1 MAVEDKLERTKK
13 KESAWEREKLHDR
26 RAMATEESLAKATKP
41 IIKPSFDPEKSRNKT
56 TWVKGQSGNPLGA
69 ASPGSDPKNRHRNK
83 GVRELLSNAFLNS
96 VLKFWA
102 ANGDEALKRTMEVN
116 PAALVATIA
125 RLIPKDFAIT
135 VNSNVTVQHELT
147 AEQRARIAES
157 WMVSRQDGRLIGD
170 DNHKGRLIE
179 GHAEVLLPA
188 GESGE
193 GGKPEPE
200 TETKTAPKRGRPK
213 KVREPEA

>member
-1 MAVEDKLERTKK
+1 MSVEDKLEGPKK
-13 KESAWEREKLHDR
+13 KESAWERAKLHDR
-26 RAMATEESLAKATKP
+26 RPMATEESLAKANKP
-41 IIKPSFDPEKSRNKT
+41 ILSQTEPNDKKRNAT
-56 TWVKGQSGNPLGA
+56 TWVKGQSGNPAGA
-69 ASPGSDPKNRHRNK
+69 SSPGSPATRHRNK

-102 ANGDEALKRTMEVN
+102 ANGDEALQRTMEVN

-147 AEQRARIAES
+147 ADQRRRIAES
-157 WMVSRQDGRLIGD
+157 WIISRQDGKLLGD
-170 DNHKGRLIE
+170 DGQGRLIE

-188 GESGE
+188 RGTGSETEPG
-193 GGKPEPE
+193 PE
-200 TETKTAPKRGRPK
+200 TKPPPKKRGRPK
-213 KVREPEA
+213 KNKED

>member
-1 MAVEDKLERTKK
+1 MSVEDKLEQPRKK
-13 KESAWEREKLHDR
+13 DSAWAREKLHAK

-41 IIKPSFDPEKSRNKT
+41 IINAAFDPEKSRNAT
-56 TWVKGQSGNPLGA
+56 TWVKGQSGNPAGA
-69 ASPGSDPKNRHRNK
+69 ASPGYPATRHRNK

-135 VNSNVTVQHELT
+135 VNSNVTVQHELSE
-147 AEQRARIAES
+147 EQRARIAES
-157 WMVSRQDGRLIGD
+157 WMVSRQDGKLIGGD
-170 DNHKGRLIE
+170 QGRLIE

-193 GGKPEPE
+193 EKKPEPE
-200 TETKTAPKRGRPK
+200 AETKTAPKKKGRPRK
-213 KVREPEA
+213 AKEVG

>member
-13 KESAWEREKLHDR
+13 KESAWEREKLHDKR
-26 RAMATEESLAKATKP
+26 PMATEESLAKATKP
-41 IIKPSFDPEKSRNKT
+41 IIKPSFEPEKSRNKT
-56 TWVKGQSGNPLGA
+56 TWVKGQSGNPAGA
-69 ASPGSDPKNRHRNK
+69 ASPGYPAIRHRNK

-102 ANGDEALKRTMEVN
+102 ANGDEALQRTMEVN

-135 VNSNVTVQHELT
+135 VTGNVQVQHELSDD
-147 AEQRARIAES
+147 QRRRIAES
-157 WMVSRQDGRLIGD
+157 WMVSRQDGKLIGGD
-170 DNHKGRLIE
+170 DKGRLIE
-179 GHAEVLLPA
+179 GQVLLPA

-193 GGKPEPE
+193 EKKPEPE
-200 TETKTAPKRGRPK
+200 TKTAPKKRGRPK
-213 KVREPEA
+213 KVKEAG